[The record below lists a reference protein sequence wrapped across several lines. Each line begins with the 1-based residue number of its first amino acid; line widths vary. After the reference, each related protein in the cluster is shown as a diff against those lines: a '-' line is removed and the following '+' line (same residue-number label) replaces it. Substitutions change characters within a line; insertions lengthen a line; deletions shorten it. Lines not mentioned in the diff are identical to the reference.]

1 MPQVSAE
8 GIQSTPLNL
17 ALSWR
22 GDATNTD
29 LRIDYKYN
37 TDAMAAPVPL
47 HDIQFQ
53 VPVDGGEATVQAM
66 VPPATWYAAPTT
78 KLTLTFVKKTKQKI
92 KRNTSCRLD
101 FFVLNIYFFCSPEK
115 LKQDFKSEK
124 KNKFLPPRHCLIS
137 KKLV

>member
-1 MPQVSAE
+1 MPNLMNHLKKVAEQKPQATYYNVDMIKYQVSIHDGQSVHSLFVSLSASDSLWPCWASAPQVSAE

-22 GDATNTD
+22 GDAASTD

-53 VPVDGGEATVQAM
+53 VPVEGGEAKVQVM
-66 VPPATWYAAPTT
+66 VPPATW
-78 KLTLTFVKKTKQKI
+78 
-92 KRNTSCRLD
+92 
-101 FFVLNIYFFCSPEK
+101 
-115 LKQDFKSEK
+115 
-124 KNKFLPPRHCLIS
+124 
-137 KKLV
+137 